1 MAEQSSFYG
10 TLTNIADLMLKSSS
24 LPELGGSAEPVAA
37 LSAVGKAIAEA
48 VLQFAAGQVSVKV
61 DSGETA
67 GLTRESSFWLGNV
80 AGLTMADKLHD
91 NGLNAHDF
99 FMDFARVKSHF
110 IDRLCR
116 AIEDPEQLRS
126 GLIRLDGFLS
136 GLSAGLFQGE
146 LRSVK
151 TNLRRRQQE
160 VKLYIL
166 QEKKRYA
173 TVFYQM
179 NEPAFVV
186 DHGMQLIDVNPA
198 CERFF
203 GVGRAELIGR
213 ACSELIGH
221 NLCENGPLEEII
233 RSGGSFANMEG
244 SVSVPTDPDSAGVI
258 EKTILMAGSTLGDI
272 QKGNKGGIVIF
283 QDITERKQAEEEL
296 DEYRNWLEDL
306 VDERTAELLGTNEK
320 LQKEIAER
328 RQVEKELIQ
337 VTAMLKRSNVEL
349 ENFAHVASHDLQEPL
364 MLVASF
370 ADRVMARY
378 GPSLDERGREYLV
391 RINNGTRKLQNLVGA
406 LLQLSKV
413 STSTA
418 RFEPIDM
425 TELVRDVVDDLA
437 EIISRC
443 GARIVIDQL
452 HDLNGDA
459 VQIRQLFQNLISNA
473 IKYHRENEEP
483 SVKISSRVD
492 DDFCEITVE
501 DNGIGFNAEDLQ
513 RIFEPF
519 VRLHGSESYDGT
531 GMGLT
536 TCKKIVDR
544 HGGQIMAR
552 CKPECGSIF
561 IVHLPLRHN
570 SGSRR

>member
-1 MAEQSSFYG
+1 MVDKSPFYG
-10 TLTNIADLMLKSSS
+10 ALTEIADSMLKKSSV
-24 LPELGGSAEPVAA
+24 PDGGGSAEPVAA
-37 LSAVGKAIAEA
+37 FSTIARTIAEA
-48 VLQFAAGQVSVKV
+48 VLLFAAEQVSVDV
-61 DSGETA
+61 DSRETGPPA
-67 GLTRESSFWLGNV
+67 SDNSFWLGNV
-80 AGLTMADKLHD
+80 AGLSLAAKLRD
-91 NGLNAHDF
+91 SGLNAQDYF
-99 FMDFARVKSHF
+99 KDYARVKAHF
-110 IDRLCR
+110 IDRLCQ
-116 AIEDPEQLRS
+116 AIEDPEQIRS
-126 GLIRLDGFLS
+126 GLLRLDGFLS
-136 GLSAGLFQGE
+136 GLSAGLFQGGV
-146 LRSVK
+146 RSLK
-151 TNLRRRQQE
+151 ANLRRRQQE
-160 VKLYIL
+160 AKLHIL

-186 DHGMQLIDVNPA
+186 DHDLHLIDVNPA

-203 GVGRAELIGR
+203 CIGRAELIGR
-213 ACSELIGH
+213 RCCEILGR
-221 NLCENGPLEEII
+221 NLCENCPLEEII
-233 RSGGSFANMEG
+233 VSRGSFSNIEG
-244 SVSVPTDPDSAGVI
+244 SVYVPTAKGSAEVSK
-258 EKTILMAGSTLGDI
+258 KTILMAGTALGDLNN
-272 QKGNKGGIVIF
+272 GNKGGIVIF
-283 QDITERKQAEEEL
+283 QDITERKKAEEEL

-320 LQKEIAER
+320 LQREIAER

-370 ADRVMARY
+370 AERLMARY
-378 GPSLDERGREYLV
+378 GSSLDERGREYLV
-391 RINNGTRKLQNLVGA
+391 RITKAAKKLQDLVGA

-413 STSTA
+413 STRAVS
-418 RFEPIDM
+418 FEPLNM

-443 GARIVIDQL
+443 GARVDIDQL

-483 SVKISSRVD
+483 SVKISSRLV

-501 DNGIGFNAEDLQ
+501 DNGIGFSEGDLE

-519 VRLHGSESYDGT
+519 VRLHGSEMFDGS

-536 TCKKIVDR
+536 TCKKIVAR
-544 HGGQIMAR
+544 HGGEIMAR
-552 CKPECGSIF
+552 CKPESGSILV
-561 IVHLPLRHN
+561 VHLPLRQN
-570 SGSRR
+570 PGQ